1 MRGAFSLSFISTWQK
16 RGGVMKGKSIK
27 KTIEI
32 ALISVL
38 LLLILVFL
46 LLFINQYK
54 TLGDTIDKERITYVS
69 EIKNQLV
76 DNINTEKKL
85 QTTALHLYS
94 HTILKSNPNSFSD
107 LEDLLNDS
115 RIDEGD
121 RIFLVAEDG
130 ALYTLDGIRQNLSDN
145 KLIQALL
152 AEGESVF
159 AYGQINNADEYW
171 FYGELTEEIILDGI
185 SVQAILS
192 ARSIQNFGA
201 HMTTSI
207 LNNEGF
213 TYVTTKNGNV
223 RIFPHYE
230 NDMGYNLFNSLKG
243 NGASAE
249 SVEKMR
255 TDFEQG
261 RDGQE
266 FLSYGGDRW
275 LVSYSGG
282 IFDDWVVVV
291 LMPMTITAADTY
303 RMLNHTMLAVALLV
317 GSILAL
323 MLFLINLFYRRERVR
338 EQAVQQ
344 ERLRLEVINR
354 TAESKNQFL
363 AKMSHDIRTP
373 LNAIMGLLKIAEGL
387 VADQPKVEDN
397 LGKIRQSAEYLLSI
411 LNDILDMSKI
421 ESGKMQIDC
430 APFSLTKML
439 SAIEAMN
446 MTQADNKNLDFQ
458 VEVLGDPSPCYMG
471 DQLRLNQVLMNLLS
485 NAIKFTPEGGSVR
498 LSVTTAPCTET
509 VDALTFVVEDTGIGM
524 SEEYL
529 QNLFQPFEQESA
541 SVALNYAGSGLGLSI
556 VKNLVDLMGGEIRV
570 DSVKGQGSRFEISLS
585 LSRAEP
591 SDAVSAQ
598 ENEPPPLSLK
608 GRKLLLAEDNEIN
621 AMIASELIGAHCGML
636 VDTAENGQ
644 LALERFLASGTEE
657 YAAILMDIRMPVMDG
672 LAAARAIRASS
683 HPRAGQIP
691 IIAMSANAFQE
702 DVALSLESGMNG
714 HLSKPID
721 IDKLDKELKLWI
733 WREEKR

>member
-1 MRGAFSLSFISTWQK
+1 MMK
-16 RGGVMKGKSIK
+16 RRSIK

-38 LLLILVFL
+38 LFMVVGFL
-46 LLFINQYK
+46 FLFINQYK
-54 TLGDTIDKERITYVS
+54 TLGDTIEKERITYVS

-85 QTTALHLYS
+85 QMTALHLYCY
-94 HTILKSNPNSFSD
+94 TILKANPNSFSD
-107 LEDLLNDS
+107 LQDLLNGS

-121 RIFLVAEDG
+121 RIFFVAEDG
-130 ALYTLDGIRQNLSDN
+130 ALYTMDGIRQNLSDN
-145 KLIQALL
+145 RITQALL
-152 AEGESVF
+152 AKGESVF

-171 FYGELTEEIILDGI
+171 FYGELMDGIVLDGI
-185 SVQAILS
+185 SIQAMLS
-192 ARSIQNFGA
+192 ARSIENFGA
-201 HMTTSI
+201 HMATSI

-243 NGASAE
+243 AGASTD

-275 LVSYSGG
+275 LASYSGG
-282 IFDDWVVVV
+282 IFDDWVVAV

-303 RMLNHTMLAVALLV
+303 RMLNHTMLAVTFLV

-323 MLFLINLFYRRERVR
+323 MLFLINMFYRRERIR

-344 ERLRLEVINR
+344 ERLRLEVKNR

-387 VADQPKVEDN
+387 VAGQPKVEDN
-397 LGKIRQSAEYLLSI
+397 LGKVRQSAEYLLSI

-421 ESGKMQIDC
+421 ESGKMKIDS

-446 MTQADNKNLDFQ
+446 MTQAENKNLDFQ
-458 VEVLGDPSPCYMG
+458 VEMLGDPSPYYVG

-485 NAIKFTPEGGSVR
+485 NAIKFTPEGGRVR
-498 LSVTTAPCTET
+498 LHVTAEPCET
-509 VDALTFVVEDTGIGM
+509 VDSLVFVVEDTGVGM

-556 VKNLVDLMGGEIRV
+556 VKNLVDLMGGEIHV
-570 DSVKGQGSRFEISLS
+570 TSVKGQGSRFEISLS
-585 LSRAEP
+585 LPRAQQPE
-591 SDAVSAQ
+591 AGSAR

-621 AMIASELIGAHCGML
+621 AMIATELIGSHCGMT

-644 LALERFLASGTEE
+644 LALERFAASDPEE

-672 LAAARAIRASS
+672 LAATRAIRASS

-721 IDKLDKELKLWI
+721 IDKLEKELKFWI
-733 WREEKR
+733 WREEKQ